1 MASKNSYDVIF
12 IGSGHSCWHGA
23 VLLKMA
29 GKSVA
34 LVERELLGGTC
45 TNYGC
50 NAKILLDSPIELKEA
65 LDRYEGIGLA
75 QGAEVD
81 WAPLMQYKKTVIGSM
96 PNALEGLFGQFGFDV
111 IRGEAKF
118 VDSGTIE
125 VAGEQYHAKKF
136 VIGTGLN
143 YRPLDIP
150 GKEHFRDSRDFL
162 SLDEIPQHVT
172 FVGGGII
179 SMEFASICLALGR
192 DVDIVTHGDRVLRD
206 YPQDYVNRI
215 VEKMK
220 GQGAN
225 FVFNAKVESLEQGSD
240 GAYVLKGAD
249 GLEIRSDYVLAAVGR
264 TANVHGLNLEGLGIE
279 FSDRGIKV
287 DSHLRTAVKNIY
299 ASGDVIDKD
308 IPKLTPTAEFESNY
322 IAMDILNP
330 INGAIH
336 YPPVPNLVF
345 TLPRI
350 AQVGVGIDEAKAAP
364 GEYRV
369 EEVPFGETM
378 AWMNKAE
385 RDAHMTLVFD
395 KKNHLVGAAVYS
407 DDGGSFI
414 DMLTIIIN
422 QKLGAK
428 ELGGMIFSFPTPT
441 YGLVAALIPLFLKK

>member
-1 MASKNSYDVIF
+1 MASEKNYDVIF

-50 NAKILLDSPIELKEA
+50 DAKILLDSPIELAEA
-65 LDRYEGIGLA
+65 LGRYEGIGLEQA
-75 QGAEVD
+75 PKID
-81 WAPLMQYKKTVIGSM
+81 WPELMQYKKTLIGSM
-96 PNALEGLFGQFGFDV
+96 PGAMEGIFAQFGFDL

-118 VDSGTIE
+118 VDAETIE
-125 VAGEQYHAKKF
+125 VAGERYRAKKF
-136 VIGTGLN
+136 VIGTGLSN
-143 YRPLDIP
+143 RPLAIP
-150 GKEHFRDSRDFL
+150 GKEHFHDSRDFL

-179 SMEFASICLALGR
+179 SMEFASICLGLGR
-192 DVDIVTHGDRVLRD
+192 QVDVVTHGDKVLRD
-206 YPQDYVNRI
+206 YPSDYVARI

-220 GQGAN
+220 AQGAN
-225 FVFNAKVESLEQGSD
+225 FVFNAKIESLEQVADGS
-240 GAYVLKGAD
+240 YVLKGAD
-249 GLEIRSDYVLAAVGR
+249 GLSIESDYVLAAVGR
-264 TANVHGLNLEGLGIE
+264 SANVDVMNLEGIGVK
-279 FSDRGIKV
+279 FSSRGIKV
-287 DSHLRTAVKNIY
+287 DSHLRTDVKNIY

-330 INGAIH
+330 LNGAIH

-364 GEYRV
+364 GTYRV

-378 AWMNKAE
+378 AWLNKAE

-395 KKNHLVGAAVYS
+395 KRNHLVGAAVYS
-407 DDGGSFI
+407 DDAGSYI

-441 YGLVAALIPLFLKK
+441 YGLIATIMPLFLKK